1 MYKTILV
8 PIDIDEDNLL
18 NKAITL
24 VENIAKREDPY
35 VHFLYVLPKLP
46 QSSYYRLVMNGDQL
60 DQVCL
65 KKSAEK
71 ELKKIIAR
79 FDLPEDRI
87 ETHIC
92 IGKPRDGILQIADQ
106 VNADLIV
113 VSSHNP
119 EEDSYHLG
127 STAADITR
135 YAKRSVMVAR

>member
-1 MYKTILV
+1 M
-8 PIDIDEDNLL
+8 
-18 NKAITL
+18 
-24 VENIAKREDPY
+24 ENIAKREDPY

-119 EEDSYHLG
+119 EADSYHLG

>member
-46 QSSYYRLVMNGDQL
+46 QSSYYRLVMN
-60 DQVCL
+60 
-65 KKSAEK
+65 
-71 ELKKIIAR
+71 
-79 FDLPEDRI
+79 PEDRI

-119 EEDSYHLG
+119 EVDSYHLG

>member
-1 MYKTILV
+1 M
-8 PIDIDEDNLL
+8 
-18 NKAITL
+18 
-24 VENIAKREDPY
+24 
-35 VHFLYVLPKLP
+35 
-46 QSSYYRLVMNGDQL
+46 
-60 DQVCL
+60 
-65 KKSAEK
+65 
-71 ELKKIIAR
+71 
-79 FDLPEDRI
+79 

-119 EEDSYHLG
+119 EVDSYHLG

>member
-1 MYKTILV
+1 MYKNILV

-46 QSSYYRLVMNGDQL
+46 QSSYYRLVMNSDQL

-71 ELKKIIAR
+71 ELKK
-79 FDLPEDRI
+79 L
-87 ETHIC
+87 
-92 IGKPRDGILQIADQ
+92 LL
-106 VNADLIV
+106 DLIYRKIV
-113 VSSHNP
+113 LKH
-119 EEDSYHLG
+119 
-127 STAADITR
+127 I
-135 YAKRSVMVAR
+135 SVLVNHGMAYCR

>member
-71 ELKKIIAR
+71 ELKK
-79 FDLPEDRI
+79 L
-87 ETHIC
+87 
-92 IGKPRDGILQIADQ
+92 LL
-106 VNADLIV
+106 DLIYRKIV
-113 VSSHNP
+113 
-119 EEDSYHLG
+119 L
-127 STAADITR
+127 
-135 YAKRSVMVAR
+135 KRISALVNHEMAYCR

>member
-71 ELKKIIAR
+71 ELKK
-79 FDLPEDRI
+79 L
-87 ETHIC
+87 
-92 IGKPRDGILQIADQ
+92 LL
-106 VNADLIV
+106 DLIYRKIV
-113 VSSHNP
+113 
-119 EEDSYHLG
+119 L
-127 STAADITR
+127 
-135 YAKRSVMVAR
+135 KRISVLVNHGMAYCR

>member
-65 KKSAEK
+65 KISRKRV
-71 ELKKIIAR
+71 KKIIAR

-119 EEDSYHLG
+119 EADSYHLG

>member
-79 FDLPEDRI
+79 FDLPRPEKFLDFGSPNQDR
-87 ETHIC
+87 
-92 IGKPRDGILQIADQ
+92 K
-106 VNADLIV
+106 IV
-113 VSSHNP
+113 EPLNH
-119 EEDSYHLG
+119 H
-127 STAADITR
+127 
-135 YAKRSVMVAR
+135 K

>member
-71 ELKKIIAR
+71 ELKK
-79 FDLPEDRI
+79 L
-87 ETHIC
+87 
-92 IGKPRDGILQIADQ
+92 LL
-106 VNADLIV
+106 DLIYRKIV
-113 VSSHNP
+113 LKH
-119 EEDSYHLG
+119 
-127 STAADITR
+127 I
-135 YAKRSVMVAR
+135 SVLVNHGMAYCR